1 MKELESLVKDLA
13 EDLSNLRQLFEIWN
27 KGKFAKITN
36 TWIDGKQ
43 VMLALKISQR
53 TLQSLRSKGTLPYS
67 SINNKFYYKISDI
80 QSLLESNYN
89 KKGKSK

>member
-13 EDLSNLRQLFEIWN
+13 EDLSNLRQLFEVWN
-27 KGKFAKITN
+27 KGKFAQITN
-36 TWIDGKQ
+36 IWIDGKQ
-43 VMLALKISQR
+43 VMQALKISQR

-80 QSLLESNYN
+80 QNLLESNYN
-89 KKGKSK
+89 KKEKLK

>member
-1 MKELESLVKDLA
+1 MRELESLVKDLA
-13 EDLSNLRQLFEIWN
+13 DDLSNLRQLFEAWN

-43 VMLALKISQR
+43 VMQALKISQR
-53 TLQSLRSKGTLPYS
+53 TLQSLRSSGMLPYS

-80 QSLLESNYN
+80 QNLLESNYN